1 MFSSVTE
8 GRIHPFPS
16 VSKRRGI
23 LYEKRRVMRAGR
35 DSALRTRRLAVLVR
49 LRSELTVRIIDRR
62 SFFIASF
69 DGGEVGT
76 IDRYVQGACYRDFIA
91 AV

>member
-1 MFSSVTE
+1 M
-8 GRIHPFPS
+8 
-16 VSKRRGI
+16 
-23 LYEKRRVMRAGR
+23 
-35 DSALRTRRLAVLVR
+35 LVR

-76 IDRYVQGACYRDFIA
+76 IDWYVQGACYRDFIA